1 MKIGAKSWNVEV
13 ERDGDGPEG
22 DIDIYVDGNLVAW
35 FKAEDG
41 LLYFELAENGYLTN
55 MGKVE
60 YFYNGENCDDEE
72 DD

>member
-13 ERDGDGPEG
+13 ERDGDEPEG

-35 FKAEDG
+35 FALEDG
-41 LLYFELAENGYLTN
+41 LLYFELTENAYLTD
-55 MGKVE
+55 MGKLS
-60 YFYNGENCDDEE
+60 YLYNDENCDEE

>member
-13 ERDGDGPEG
+13 ERDGDEPEG

-35 FKAEDG
+35 FALEDG
-41 LLYFELAENGYLTN
+41 LLYFELTENAYLTN
-55 MGKVE
+55 MGKLSYLYNDE
-60 YFYNGENCDDEE
+60 YCGEE